1 MIRELLAELGGAR
14 VFFAGID
21 DVAPIYDAAARPKGS
36 SDRTRE
42 VVDLDRHLLEPAA
55 EPEQASEVLVVART
69 PADLRRIA
77 TLHKLLPQAERVVV
91 AVLDTPASHPAPV
104 PTPTPAHR
112 WRSLTDLR
120 VYQPR
125 NRVWVV
131 DARFSAP
138 TPAGRTVTATARAF
152 AGHRLDVI
160 AAPAA
165 AIAGVGAADWRPG
178 DPNATPAE
186 VTGPVPERVG
196 APGSDVVLRTLGHP
210 RAFDPDHAPTGEA
223 AGPAPIRDAESATR
237 SQDADSAAR
246 SQDAG
251 ATRPGAAAGAR
262 HERGEG
268 AAGEGAFLRDDET
281 PNRARTND
289 AGGAAQ
295 TVGAWGEARTNG
307 AGATARPDD
316 AGGTAGAAAQDNG
329 EGALAWSDETPD
341 PARTNNAG
349 GAAQTEGAWGEART
363 NGAGATARP
372 DGAGGTAQGNG
383 EGALAWSDETPNP
396 ARTNDAG
403 GPARAKSP
411 GGGATRAG
419 GAGGSAGAKGVH
431 GGARA
436 GEAARH
442 GGATEG
448 GDVLAGEAEVVEWAG
463 DETPIE
469 RPTLR
474 AVSWERL
481 GRPGMADSPLADPD
495 VLGEPSMIPPV
506 DERLVNPQGFVTT
519 PSRGMASLAER
530 DGRWSVVLDG
540 KVVTSFAESGGVTDA
555 DVARLRQIRGVEVDW
570 RHAHSGP
577 LAAVRV
583 LAGLA
588 AAGVPLRAEAV
599 PRWAG
604 ALGDEIIRLIE
615 LCPDIS
621 DDLRREEHSIRLRRA
636 ALRTHGVAARWEQL
650 GAPAP
655 APPLTSVLLATRR
668 TDMVSFALD
677 QITRQRGAQ
686 LEVIL
691 ALHGVPKG
699 HPDVAKAIAAFEGPL
714 TVLEA
719 DRQAV
724 FGEVLNEAAARASG
738 SFLLK
743 MDDDDWYGPDFLSDL
758 LLAHSYS
765 GAQVVGTVPEFVYLS
780 SIDVTVHRKQVT
792 EQITSFVAGG
802 TILVERSAFQ
812 AVGGFRPLRRS
823 VDTQFQEA
831 LQAAGG
837 QIYRTH
843 GLGYILRRGPA
854 ANHTWQEPIGTFLQR
869 NRQQWRGFRPNAL
882 MAMDGTP

>member
-1 MIRELLAELGGAR
+1 MIKELMAELRGAP
-14 VFFAGID
+14 VFFAGMD
-21 DVAPIYDAAARPKGS
+21 DVKPFSGADERV
-36 SDRTRE
+36 
-42 VVDLDRHLLEPAA
+42 VVDLDRDLMEPPA
-55 EPEQASEVLVVART
+55 EPEQVREVLVLART

-91 AVLDTPASHPAPV
+91 AVLDTPAAHPAPV

-120 VYQPR
+120 VYQPK

-131 DARFSAP
+131 DARFSAA

-165 AIAGVGAADWRPG
+165 AIAGVGAAAWRPG

-196 APGSDVVLRTLGHP
+196 APGSDVVLRT
-210 RAFDPDHAPTGEA
+210 
-223 AGPAPIRDAESATR
+223 
-237 SQDADSAAR
+237 
-246 SQDAG
+246 
-251 ATRPGAAAGAR
+251 
-262 HERGEG
+262 
-268 AAGEGAFLRDDET
+268 T
-281 PNRARTND
+281 PMS
-289 AGGAAQ
+289 
-295 TVGAWGEARTNG
+295 V
-307 AGATARPDD
+307 
-316 AGGTAGAAAQDNG
+316 
-329 EGALAWSDETPD
+329 
-341 PARTNNAG
+341 
-349 GAAQTEGAWGEART
+349 TE
-363 NGAGATARP
+363 
-372 DGAGGTAQGNG
+372 DGA
-383 EGALAWSDETPNP
+383 P
-396 ARTNDAG
+396 A
-403 GPARAKSP
+403 
-411 GGGATRAG
+411 
-419 GAGGSAGAKGVH
+419 
-431 GGARA
+431 
-436 GEAARH
+436 
-442 GGATEG
+442 
-448 GDVLAGEAEVVEWAG
+448 WAG
-463 DETPIE
+463 DQTPIE
-469 RPTLR
+469 RPAPQAAT
-474 AVSWERL
+474 WERL
-481 GRPGMADSPLADPD
+481 GRPGMAGSPLADPD
-495 VLGEPSMIPPV
+495 VLAEPSMIPPV

-588 AAGVPLRAEAV
+588 AAGVPLVAETV

-604 ALGDEIIRLIE
+604 ALGDDLIE
-615 LCPDIS
+615 LVQKYPDLS
-621 DDLRREEHSIRLRRA
+621 DELRREEHSIRLRRA

-668 TDMVSFALD
+668 ADMVAFALD
-677 QITRQRGAQ
+677 QVARQRDTR

-691 ALHGVPKG
+691 ALHGVSKDD
-699 HPDVAKAIAAFEGPL
+699 PDVAVAIKAFERPL
-714 TVLEA
+714 TVFEA
-719 DRQAV
+719 DPKAI
-724 FGEVLNEAAARASG
+724 FGEVLNAAATRASG

-765 GAQVVGTVPEFVYLS
+765 GAQVIGTVPEFVYLA
-780 SIDVTVHRKQVT
+780 SIDVTVHRRQIT

-869 NRQQWRGFRPNAL
+869 NRHQWRGFRPNAL
-882 MAMDGTP
+882 MAMDGGPRP

>member
-1 MIRELLAELGGAR
+1 MIKQLLAELRGAR

-21 DVAPIYDAAARPKGS
+21 DVEPLYARGRAA
-36 SDRTRE
+36 
-42 VVDLDRHLLEPAA
+42 VDLDRDLLEPQT
-55 EPEQASEVLVVART
+55 EPEEAREVLVLAKT

-120 VYQPR
+120 VYQPK

-131 DARFSAP
+131 DARFSAA

-165 AIAGVGAADWRPG
+165 AIAGVGAASWRPG

-186 VTGPVPERVG
+186 VSGPVPERVG
-196 APGSDVVLRTLGHP
+196 APGSDMVLRTLTGTDTTEES
-210 RAFDPDHAPTGEA
+210 DPE
-223 AGPAPIRDAESATR
+223 
-237 SQDADSAAR
+237 
-246 SQDAG
+246 
-251 ATRPGAAAGAR
+251 
-262 HERGEG
+262 
-268 AAGEGAFLRDDET
+268 
-281 PNRARTND
+281 
-289 AGGAAQ
+289 
-295 TVGAWGEARTNG
+295 
-307 AGATARPDD
+307 
-316 AGGTAGAAAQDNG
+316 
-329 EGALAWSDETPD
+329 
-341 PARTNNAG
+341 
-349 GAAQTEGAWGEART
+349 
-363 NGAGATARP
+363 
-372 DGAGGTAQGNG
+372 
-383 EGALAWSDETPNP
+383 
-396 ARTNDAG
+396 
-403 GPARAKSP
+403 
-411 GGGATRAG
+411 
-419 GAGGSAGAKGVH
+419 
-431 GGARA
+431 
-436 GEAARH
+436 
-442 GGATEG
+442 
-448 GDVLAGEAEVVEWAG
+448 EWAG
-463 DETPIE
+463 DQTPIE
-469 RPTLR
+469 RPTLE
-474 AVSWERL
+474 AASWERL
-481 GRPGMADSPLADPD
+481 GRPGMAGSPLADPD
-495 VLGEPSMIPPV
+495 VLAEPSMIPPV

-530 DGRWSVVLDG
+530 DGHWSVVLDG
-540 KVVTSFAESGGVTDA
+540 KVVVSFAESGGVTDA
-555 DVARLRQIRGVEVDW
+555 DVARLRQIRGVEVHW
-570 RHAHSGP
+570 LHAHSGP
-577 LAAVRV
+577 LSAVRV
-583 LAGLA
+583 LTGLA
-588 AAGVPLRAEAV
+588 AAGVPLVAEAV

-604 ALGDEIIRLIE
+604 ALGDDIVE
-615 LCPDIS
+615 LLELGPDLS

-650 GAPAP
+650 GAPVP

-668 TDMVSFALD
+668 TDMVAFALD
-677 QITRQRGAQ
+677 QIARQRGVQ

-699 HPDVAKAIAAFEGPL
+699 HPDVAAAIAAFEGPL
-714 TVLEA
+714 TVYEA

-724 FGEVLNEAAARASG
+724 FGEVLNHAAAMASG

-743 MDDDDWYGPDFLSDL
+743 MDDDDWYGPDFLADL

-780 SIDVTVHRKQVT
+780 SIDVTVHRRQVT

-882 MAMDGTP
+882 MAMDGSPIR

>member
-1 MIRELLAELGGAR
+1 MIRELLAEMPKAR
-14 VFFAGID
+14 VFLAGVEHDIT
-21 DVAPIYDAAARPKGS
+21 A
-36 SDRTRE
+36 
-42 VVDLDRHLLEPAA
+42 VDLDRDLLEPSADT
-55 EPEQASEVLVVART
+55 ERVHEVLVLART
-69 PADLRRIA
+69 PADLRRAA
-77 TLHKLLPQAERVVV
+77 TLHKLLPEARRVVV

-120 VYQPR
+120 VYQPK

-160 AAPAA
+160 TAPAA
-165 AIAGVGAADWRPG
+165 AIAGVGAAAWRPG

-196 APGSDVVLRTLGHP
+196 APGSDVVLRTL
-210 RAFDPDHAPTGEA
+210 
-223 AGPAPIRDAESATR
+223 DAS
-237 SQDADSAAR
+237 
-246 SQDAG
+246 
-251 ATRPGAAAGAR
+251 
-262 HERGEG
+262 
-268 AAGEGAFLRDDET
+268 
-281 PNRARTND
+281 
-289 AGGAAQ
+289 
-295 TVGAWGEARTNG
+295 
-307 AGATARPDD
+307 
-316 AGGTAGAAAQDNG
+316 GTLSGTLSSS
-329 EGALAWSDETPD
+329 EALAGIEEGVDDMAVAGWS
-341 PARTNNAG
+341 
-349 GAAQTEGAWGEART
+349 
-363 NGAGATARP
+363 
-372 DGAGGTAQGNG
+372 
-383 EGALAWSDETPNP
+383 
-396 ARTNDAG
+396 
-403 GPARAKSP
+403 
-411 GGGATRAG
+411 
-419 GAGGSAGAKGVH
+419 GSQ
-431 GGARA
+431 
-436 GEAARH
+436 
-442 GGATEG
+442 
-448 GDVLAGEAEVVEWAG
+448 
-463 DETPIE
+463 TPIE
-469 RPTLR
+469 RPTAR
-474 AVSWERL
+474 SASWERL
-481 GRPGMADSPLADPD
+481 GRPGGAGLSLADPD
-495 VLGEPSMIPPV
+495 VLGQPSMIPPV

-519 PSRGMASLAER
+519 PSRGLASLVER

-540 KVVTSFAESGGVTDA
+540 KVVTAFAESGGVTDA
-555 DVARLRQIRGVEVDW
+555 DVGRLRQLRGVRIDW
-570 RHAHSGP
+570 HHAHSGP

-583 LAGLA
+583 LTGLA
-588 AAGVPLRAEAV
+588 AAGVPLVADTV

-604 ALGDEIIRLIE
+604 ALGDELARL
-615 LCPDIS
+615 LMADPDLS
-621 DDLRREEHSIRLRRA
+621 DELRREEHSIRLRRE

-668 TDMVSFALD
+668 TDMVGFALD
-677 QITRQRGAQ
+677 QVARQRGAQ

-691 ALHGVPKG
+691 ALHGVPQG
-699 HPDVAKAIAAFEGPL
+699 HPDVAAAIAAFDGPL

-719 DRQAV
+719 GHQAV
-724 FGEVLNEAAARASG
+724 FGEVLNDAAARASG

-743 MDDDDWYGPDFLSDL
+743 MDDDDWYGPDFLADL

-780 SIDVTVHRKQVT
+780 SIDVTVHRKQIT

-869 NRQQWRGFRPNAL
+869 NRNQWRGFHPSTL
-882 MAMDGTP
+882 MELP

>member
-1 MIRELLAELGGAR
+1 MIRELLAELPKAR
-14 VFFAGID
+14 IFLAGVEH
-21 DVAPIYDAAARPKGS
+21 DVEA
-36 SDRTRE
+36 
-42 VVDLDRHLLEPAA
+42 VDLDRDLLEPFT
-55 EPEQASEVLVVART
+55 EPEKVHEVLILART
-69 PADLRRIA
+69 PADLRRAA
-77 TLHKLLPQAERVVV
+77 TLHKLLPDARRVVV

-120 VYQPR
+120 VYQPKD
-125 NRVWVV
+125 RVWVV

-138 TPAGRTVTATARAF
+138 TPAGRTVAATARAF

-160 AAPAA
+160 TAPAA
-165 AIAGVGAADWRPG
+165 AIAGVGAAAWRPG

-196 APGSDVVLRTLGHP
+196 APGSDVVLRTLD
-210 RAFDPDHAPTGEA
+210 A
-223 AGPAPIRDAESATR
+223 AESGR
-237 SQDADSAAR
+237 
-246 SQDAG
+246 
-251 ATRPGAAAGAR
+251 
-262 HERGEG
+262 EEG
-268 AAGEGAFLRDDET
+268 VD
-281 PNRARTND
+281 
-289 AGGAAQ
+289 
-295 TVGAWGEARTNG
+295 
-307 AGATARPDD
+307 
-316 AGGTAGAAAQDNG
+316 
-329 EGALAWSDETPD
+329 D
-341 PARTNNAG
+341 PA
-349 GAAQTEGAWGEART
+349 
-363 NGAGATARP
+363 
-372 DGAGGTAQGNG
+372 D
-383 EGALAWSDETPNP
+383 WS
-396 ARTNDAG
+396 
-403 GPARAKSP
+403 
-411 GGGATRAG
+411 
-419 GAGGSAGAKGVH
+419 GSQ
-431 GGARA
+431 
-436 GEAARH
+436 
-442 GGATEG
+442 
-448 GDVLAGEAEVVEWAG
+448 
-463 DETPIE
+463 TPIE
-469 RPTLR
+469 RPTSR
-474 AVSWERL
+474 SASWERL
-481 GRPGMADSPLADPD
+481 GRPGGAGLSLVDPD

-519 PSRGMASLAER
+519 PSRGLASLVER

-540 KVVTSFAESGGVTDA
+540 KAVTAFAESGGVTDA
-555 DVARLRQIRGVEVDW
+555 DVGRLRQIRGVEIDW
-570 RHAHSGP
+570 HHAHSGP

-583 LAGLA
+583 LTGLA
-588 AAGVPLRAEAV
+588 AAGVPLIAHTV

-604 ALGDEIIRLIE
+604 ALGHELAGLLLRDPDLSDE
-615 LCPDIS
+615 
-621 DDLRREEHSIRLRRA
+621 LRREEHSIRLRRE

-668 TDMVSFALD
+668 ADMVGFALD
-677 QITRQRGAQ
+677 QVGRQRGVQ

-691 ALHGVPKG
+691 ALHGVPPG
-699 HPDVAKAIAAFEGPL
+699 HPDVAAAIAAFDGPL

-719 DRQAV
+719 DHRAV
-724 FGEVLNEAAARASG
+724 FGEVLNEAATRASG

-743 MDDDDWYGPDFLSDL
+743 MDDDDWYGPDFLADL

-780 SIDVTVHRKQVT
+780 SIDVTVHRKQIT

-869 NRQQWRGFRPNAL
+869 NRNQWRGFRPSFL
-882 MAMDGTP
+882 MELEGSAQP

>member
-1 MIRELLAELGGAR
+1 MIRRLLAELRQAQ

-21 DVAPIYDAAARPKGS
+21 DVEPLHAETGQGAVT
-36 SDRTRE
+36 TRD
-42 VVDLDRHLLEPAA
+42 VVDLDRDLLGTPA
-55 EPEQASEVLVVART
+55 EPGKAREVLVLAGT

-77 TLHKLLPQAERVVV
+77 TLHKLLPRAERVVV

-120 VYQPR
+120 VHQPE

-131 DARFSAP
+131 DARFSSS

-196 APGSDVVLRTLGHP
+196 APGSDVVLRTL
-210 RAFDPDHAPTGEA
+210 
-223 AGPAPIRDAESATR
+223 
-237 SQDADSAAR
+237 
-246 SQDAG
+246 
-251 ATRPGAAAGAR
+251 
-262 HERGEG
+262 
-268 AAGEGAFLRDDET
+268 
-281 PNRARTND
+281 
-289 AGGAAQ
+289 
-295 TVGAWGEARTNG
+295 
-307 AGATARPDD
+307 
-316 AGGTAGAAAQDNG
+316 
-329 EGALAWSDETPD
+329 
-341 PARTNNAG
+341 
-349 GAAQTEGAWGEART
+349 
-363 NGAGATARP
+363 
-372 DGAGGTAQGNG
+372 
-383 EGALAWSDETPNP
+383 
-396 ARTNDAG
+396 AG
-403 GPARAKSP
+403 GPPAEAPGVRPGHGQGDQDGGRAAEE
-411 GGGATRAG
+411 GGGPGT
-419 GAGGSAGAKGVH
+419 
-431 GGARA
+431 
-436 GEAARH
+436 AA
-442 GGATEG
+442 
-448 GDVLAGEAEVVEWAG
+448 WAG
-463 DETPIE
+463 DERPIE
-469 RPTLR
+469 RPALR

-481 GRPGMADSPLADPD
+481 GRPGMAASPLADPA
-495 VLGEPSMIPPV
+495 VLGEPSMVPPV

-530 DGRWSVVLDG
+530 DGRWSVLLDG
-540 KVVTSFAESGGVTDA
+540 KAVTSFAESGGVTDA

-570 RHAHSGP
+570 QRAHSGP
-577 LAAVRV
+577 LSAVRV

-588 AAGVPLRAEAV
+588 AAGVPLVSEPA

-604 ALGDEIIRLIE
+604 ALGDELIG
-615 LCPDIS
+615 LIATSPDLS

-668 TDMVSFALD
+668 AGMVPFALR
-677 QITRQRGAQ
+677 QVARQRGGR

-699 HPDVAKAIAAFEGPL
+699 HPDVAAATAAFEGPL
-714 TVLEA
+714 TVYEA
-719 DRQAV
+719 DPRAV

-743 MDDDDWYGPDFLSDL
+743 MDDDDWYGPDFLPDL
-758 LLAHSYS
+758 LLAHAYS

-780 SIDVTVHRKQVT
+780 SIDVTVHRRQAT

-802 TILVERSAFQ
+802 TILAERSAFQ

-854 ANHTWQEPIGTFLQR
+854 AGHTWQEPIGTFLQR

-882 MAMDGTP
+882 MAMDGSRP

>member
-1 MIRELLAELGGAR
+1 MIRELLAELRGAR

-21 DVAPIYDAAARPKGS
+21 DVAPIYDAAARSKGS

-55 EPEQASEVLVVART
+55 EPEQVSEVLVVART

-210 RAFDPDHAPTGEA
+210 RAFDPDHAPTGEVA
-223 AGPAPIRDAESATR
+223 HAWAGDTGGPAPTDGPTR

-246 SQDAG
+246 PQDAG
-251 ATRPGAAAGAR
+251 TATRPHASTATRPLNASATAGAGG
-262 HERGEG
+262 ERGEG
-268 AAGEGAFLRDDET
+268 AAGEGALAWSDEA
-281 PNRARTND
+281 PDPARTND
-289 AGGAAQ
+289 AGGATRADS
-295 TVGAWGEARTNG
+295 A
-307 AGATARPDD
+307 
-316 AGGTAGAAAQDNG
+316 
-329 EGALAWSDETPD
+329 EGA
-341 PARTNNAG
+341 
-349 GAAQTEGAWGEART
+349 
-363 NGAGATARP
+363 ARP
-372 DGAGGTAQGNG
+372 DGAGGTVQGNG
-383 EGALAWSDETPNP
+383 AGRAAGTHS
-396 ARTNDAG
+396 DAG
-403 GPARAKSP
+403 TGE
-411 GGGATRAG
+411 AG
-419 GAGGSAGAKGVH
+419 RRNAAHSGAGT
-431 GGARA
+431 
-436 GEAARH
+436 GE
-442 GGATEG
+442 
-448 GDVLAGEAEVVEWAG
+448 EAEVVEWAG

-677 QITRQRGAQ
+677 QIARQRGAQ

>member
-1 MIRELLAELGGAR
+1 MIRELLAELPKAR
-14 VFFAGID
+14 VFLAGVEAIP
-21 DVAPIYDAAARPKGS
+21 ADAGPVEA
-36 SDRTRE
+36 
-42 VVDLDRHLLEPAA
+42 VDLDHDLLEPVPDAA
-55 EPEQASEVLVVART
+55 KAHEVLLLART
-69 PADLRRIA
+69 PADLRRAA
-77 TLHKLLPQAERVVV
+77 TLHKLLPDARRVVV

-120 VYQPR
+120 VYQAKD
-125 NRVWVV
+125 RVWVV
-131 DARFSAP
+131 DARFSAF
-138 TPAGRTVTATARAF
+138 TPSGRTVTATARAF

-196 APGSDVVLRTLGHP
+196 APGGDVVLRTLEP
-210 RAFDPDHAPTGEA
+210 P
-223 AGPAPIRDAESATR
+223 AESA
-237 SQDADSAAR
+237 
-246 SQDAG
+246 
-251 ATRPGAAAGAR
+251 
-262 HERGEG
+262 E
-268 AAGEGAFLRDDET
+268 
-281 PNRARTND
+281 
-289 AGGAAQ
+289 
-295 TVGAWGEARTNG
+295 
-307 AGATARPDD
+307 
-316 AGGTAGAAAQDNG
+316 
-329 EGALAWSDETPD
+329 
-341 PARTNNAG
+341 
-349 GAAQTEGAWGEART
+349 
-363 NGAGATARP
+363 
-372 DGAGGTAQGNG
+372 
-383 EGALAWSDETPNP
+383 
-396 ARTNDAG
+396 
-403 GPARAKSP
+403 
-411 GGGATRAG
+411 
-419 GAGGSAGAKGVH
+419 
-431 GGARA
+431 
-436 GEAARH
+436 
-442 GGATEG
+442 
-448 GDVLAGEAEVVEWAG
+448 VEWSG

-469 RPTLR
+469 RPT
-474 AVSWERL
+474 AEAASWERL
-481 GRPGMADSPLADPD
+481 GRPGGAGLPLADPD
-495 VLGEPSMIPPV
+495 VLAEPSMIPPV
-506 DERLVNPQGFVTT
+506 DERLINPQGFVTT
-519 PSRGMASLAER
+519 PSRGLASLEER
-530 DGRWSVVLDG
+530 DGRWSVVLEG
-540 KVVTSFAESGGVTDA
+540 KVVTAFAESGGVTDA
-555 DVARLRQIRGVEVDW
+555 DVSRLRQIRAVEVDW

-588 AAGVPLRAEAV
+588 AAGVPLLADEV

-604 ALGDEIIRLIE
+604 ALGDELTRLITSN
-615 LCPDIS
+615 PDIS
-621 DDLRREEHSIRLRRA
+621 DELRREEHSIRLRRE

-668 TDMVSFALD
+668 ADMVGFALD
-677 QITRQRGAQ
+677 QVARQRGAQ

-699 HPDVAKAIAAFEGPL
+699 HPDVAAPVAAYDGAL
-714 TVLEA
+714 TVFEA
-719 DRQAV
+719 DHQAV
-724 FGEVLNEAAARASG
+724 FGEVLNHAAARASG

-743 MDDDDWYGPDFLSDL
+743 MDDDDWYGPDFLADL

-780 SIDVTVHRKQVT
+780 SIDVTVHRGQIT

-869 NRQQWRGFRPNAL
+869 NRNQWRGFRPSAL
-882 MAMDGTP
+882 MELEGSTRS

>member
-1 MIRELLAELGGAR
+1 MIRELLAEMPKAR
-14 VFFAGID
+14 IFLAG
-21 DVAPIYDAAARPKGS
+21 VEH
-36 SDRTRE
+36 E
-42 VVDLDRHLLEPAA
+42 VTAVDLDRDLLEPSADT
-55 EPEQASEVLVVART
+55 ERVHEVLILART
-69 PADLRRIA
+69 PADLRRAA
-77 TLHKLLPQAERVVV
+77 TLHKLLPEARRVVV

-120 VYQPR
+120 VYQPKD
-125 NRVWVV
+125 RVWVV

-160 AAPAA
+160 TAPAA
-165 AIAGVGAADWRPG
+165 AIAGVGAAAWRPG

-196 APGSDVVLRTLGHP
+196 APGSDVVLRTV
-210 RAFDPDHAPTGEA
+210 
-223 AGPAPIRDAESATR
+223 DASGTVSGMASGSASR
-237 SQDADSAAR
+237 S
-246 SQDAG
+246 
-251 ATRPGAAAGAR
+251 
-262 HERGEG
+262 EEG
-268 AAGEGAFLRDDET
+268 ADDTVVAG
-281 PNRARTND
+281 
-289 AGGAAQ
+289 
-295 TVGAWGEARTNG
+295 
-307 AGATARPDD
+307 
-316 AGGTAGAAAQDNG
+316 
-329 EGALAWSDETPD
+329 WS
-341 PARTNNAG
+341 
-349 GAAQTEGAWGEART
+349 
-363 NGAGATARP
+363 
-372 DGAGGTAQGNG
+372 
-383 EGALAWSDETPNP
+383 
-396 ARTNDAG
+396 
-403 GPARAKSP
+403 
-411 GGGATRAG
+411 
-419 GAGGSAGAKGVH
+419 GSQ
-431 GGARA
+431 
-436 GEAARH
+436 
-442 GGATEG
+442 
-448 GDVLAGEAEVVEWAG
+448 
-463 DETPIE
+463 TPIE
-469 RPTLR
+469 RPTAR
-474 AVSWERL
+474 SASWERL
-481 GRPGMADSPLADPD
+481 GRPGGAGLSLADPD
-495 VLGEPSMIPPV
+495 VLGQPSMIPPV

-519 PSRGMASLAER
+519 PSRGLASLVER

-540 KVVTSFAESGGVTDA
+540 KVVTAFAESGGVTDA
-555 DVARLRQIRGVEVDW
+555 DVGRLRQLRGVRIDW
-570 RHAHSGP
+570 HHAHSGP

-583 LAGLA
+583 LTGLA
-588 AAGVPLRAEAV
+588 AAGVPLVADTV

-604 ALGDEIIRLIE
+604 ALGDELARL
-615 LCPDIS
+615 LMSDPDLT
-621 DDLRREEHSIRLRRA
+621 DELRREEHSIRLRRE

-668 TDMVSFALD
+668 TDMVGFALD
-677 QITRQRGAQ
+677 QVARQRDAQ

-691 ALHGVPKG
+691 ALHGVPQG
-699 HPDVAKAIAAFEGPL
+699 HPDVATAIAAFDGPL

-719 DRQAV
+719 GHQAV
-724 FGEVLNEAAARASG
+724 FGQVLNDAAARASG

-743 MDDDDWYGPDFLSDL
+743 MDDDDWYGPDFLADL

-780 SIDVTVHRKQVT
+780 SIDVTVHRRQIT

-869 NRQQWRGFRPNAL
+869 NRNQWRGFHPSLL
-882 MAMDGTP
+882 MELP

>member
-1 MIRELLAELGGAR
+1 MIRELLAELRGAH

-21 DVAPIYDAAARPKGS
+21 DVDPINAGAAGR
-36 SDRTRE
+36 DTI
-42 VVDLDRHLLEPAA
+42 VDLDRDLLEPAA
-55 EPEQASEVLVVART
+55 EPKPVREVLVLAKT

-77 TLHKLLPQAERVVV
+77 TLHKLLPPAERVVV
-91 AVLDTPASHPAPV
+91 AVLDTPAAHPAPV

-120 VYQPR
+120 VYQPK
-125 NRVWVV
+125 NRIWVV
-131 DARFSAP
+131 DARFSAS
-138 TPAGRTVTATARAF
+138 TPSGRTVTATARAF

-160 AAPAA
+160 TAPAA

-186 VTGPVPERVG
+186 MTGPVPERVG
-196 APGSDVVLRTLGHP
+196 APGSDMVLRMIGRPGTAHTDGT
-210 RAFDPDHAPTGEA
+210 ASTAQAGQAGEA
-223 AGPAPIRDAESATR
+223 GTIALSEST
-237 SQDADSAAR
+237 D
-246 SQDAG
+246 
-251 ATRPGAAAGAR
+251 
-262 HERGEG
+262 
-268 AAGEGAFLRDDET
+268 
-281 PNRARTND
+281 
-289 AGGAAQ
+289 
-295 TVGAWGEARTNG
+295 
-307 AGATARPDD
+307 
-316 AGGTAGAAAQDNG
+316 
-329 EGALAWSDETPD
+329 
-341 PARTNNAG
+341 
-349 GAAQTEGAWGEART
+349 
-363 NGAGATARP
+363 
-372 DGAGGTAQGNG
+372 
-383 EGALAWSDETPNP
+383 
-396 ARTNDAG
+396 
-403 GPARAKSP
+403 
-411 GGGATRAG
+411 
-419 GAGGSAGAKGVH
+419 GSAGDM
-431 GGARA
+431 GGAD
-436 GEAARH
+436 GWH
-442 GGATEG
+442 EG
-448 GDVLAGEAEVVEWAG
+448 PGLVEWAG

-469 RPTLR
+469 RPTIQ
-474 AVSWERL
+474 AASWERL

-506 DERLVNPQGFVTT
+506 DERLVNPMGFVTT

-555 DVARLRQIRGVEVDW
+555 DVARLRQVRGVEVDW

-577 LAAVRV
+577 LTAVRV

-588 AAGVPLRAEAV
+588 TAGVPLVADVV

-604 ALGDEIIRLIE
+604 ALGNDVIE
-615 LCPDIS
+615 LVERCPDLA
-621 DDLRREEHSIRLRRA
+621 DELRREEHSIRLRRA
-636 ALRTHGVAARWEQL
+636 ALRMHGVAARWEQM

-677 QITRQRGAQ
+677 QIARQRDVQ

-699 HPDVAKAIAAFEGPL
+699 HPDVAAAIAAYEGPL
-714 TVLEA
+714 TVYEA
-719 DRQAV
+719 DHQTI

-780 SIDVTVHRKQVT
+780 SIDVTVHRQQIT

-869 NRQQWRGFRPNAL
+869 NRRQWRGFRPNAL
-882 MAMDGTP
+882 MELDGSLRP

>member
-1 MIRELLAELGGAR
+1 MIRELLAELRGAR

-21 DVAPIYDAAARPKGS
+21 DVDPVYTAADASACGS
-36 SDRTRE
+36 GASAGSGVGERGA
-42 VVDLDRHLLEPAA
+42 VVDLDRDLLEPAA
-55 EPEQASEVLVVART
+55 EPEPVREVLVLAKT

-91 AVLDTPASHPAPV
+91 AVLDTPAAHPAPV
-104 PTPTPAHR
+104 PTPTPAQR

-120 VYQPR
+120 VYQPK

-138 TPAGRTVTATARAF
+138 TPSGRTVAATARAF

-160 AAPAA
+160 TAPAA

-178 DPNATPAE
+178 DPNATPTE
-186 VTGPVPERVG
+186 ITGPVPERVG
-196 APGSDVVLRTLGHP
+196 APGSDMVLRTIG
-210 RAFDPDHAPTGEA
+210 
-223 AGPAPIRDAESATR
+223 R
-237 SQDADSAAR
+237 SDRRSAAEATIAAVQPER
-246 SQDAG
+246 AATSAEGTVMAGRDEEGRPAGRDEQVESGESPEDVASAQHGDPAGDA
-251 ATRPGAAAGAR
+251 APDR
-262 HERGEG
+262 
-268 AAGEGAFLRDDET
+268 
-281 PNRARTND
+281 
-289 AGGAAQ
+289 
-295 TVGAWGEARTNG
+295 WGE
-307 AGATARPDD
+307 
-316 AGGTAGAAAQDNG
+316 
-329 EGALAWSDETPD
+329 ET
-341 PARTNNAG
+341 G
-349 GAAQTEGAWGEART
+349 
-363 NGAGATARP
+363 
-372 DGAGGTAQGNG
+372 
-383 EGALAWSDETPNP
+383 L
-396 ARTNDAG
+396 
-403 GPARAKSP
+403 
-411 GGGATRAG
+411 
-419 GAGGSAGAKGVH
+419 
-431 GGARA
+431 
-436 GEAARH
+436 
-442 GGATEG
+442 
-448 GDVLAGEAEVVEWAG
+448 VEWAG

-469 RPTLR
+469 RPTIQ
-474 AVSWERL
+474 AASWERL

-506 DERLVNPQGFVTT
+506 DERLVNPMGFVTT

-540 KVVTSFAESGGVTDA
+540 KVVMSFAESGGVTDA

-577 LAAVRV
+577 LTAVRV
-583 LAGLA
+583 LAGLS
-588 AAGVPLRAEAV
+588 AAGVPLVAEAA

-604 ALGDEIIRLIE
+604 ALGEDVIGLIE
-615 LCPDIS
+615 HCPDLT
-621 DDLRREEHSIRLRRA
+621 DELRREEHSIRLRRA

-668 TDMVSFALD
+668 TEMVAFALD
-677 QITRQRGAQ
+677 QIARQRDVR

-699 HPDVAKAIAAFEGPL
+699 HPDVASAIAAYDGPL
-714 TVLEA
+714 TVYEA
-719 DRQAV
+719 DHQAV
-724 FGEVLNEAAARASG
+724 FGKVLNEAAARASG

-780 SIDVTVHRKQVT
+780 SIDVTVHRKQIT
-792 EQITSFVAGG
+792 EQITSFIAGG

-882 MAMDGTP
+882 MELDGSLRP

>member
-1 MIRELLAELGGAR
+1 MISRLLAELPAAR

-21 DVAPIYDAAARPKGS
+21 DVAPLYSG
-36 SDRTRE
+36 DRAD
-42 VVDLDRHLLEPAA
+42 VVDLDRDLLEPPA
-55 EPEQASEVLVVART
+55 EPERSREVLVLAKT

-91 AVLDTPASHPAPV
+91 AVLDTPPSHPAPV

-120 VYQPR
+120 VYRPK

-131 DARFSAP
+131 DARFSAE

-178 DPNATPAE
+178 DPNATPSE
-186 VTGPVPERVG
+186 VGGPVPERVG
-196 APGSDVVLRTLGHP
+196 APGSDMVLRTL
-210 RAFDPDHAPTGEA
+210 ASSPDALPV
-223 AGPAPIRDAESATR
+223 PP
-237 SQDADSAAR
+237 
-246 SQDAG
+246 DAG
-251 ATRPGAAAGAR
+251 ELTG
-262 HERGEG
+262 GE
-268 AAGEGAFLRDDET
+268 
-281 PNRARTND
+281 
-289 AGGAAQ
+289 
-295 TVGAWGEARTNG
+295 
-307 AGATARPDD
+307 
-316 AGGTAGAAAQDNG
+316 
-329 EGALAWSDETPD
+329 
-341 PARTNNAG
+341 PA
-349 GAAQTEGAWGEART
+349 
-363 NGAGATARP
+363 
-372 DGAGGTAQGNG
+372 DG
-383 EGALAWSDETPNP
+383 D
-396 ARTNDAG
+396 
-403 GPARAKSP
+403 
-411 GGGATRAG
+411 
-419 GAGGSAGAKGVH
+419 
-431 GGARA
+431 
-436 GEAARH
+436 
-442 GGATEG
+442 
-448 GDVLAGEAEVVEWAG
+448 VEWAG

-469 RPTLR
+469 RPTLQ
-474 AVSWERL
+474 AASWERL
-481 GRPGMADSPLADPD
+481 GRPGMAGSPLADPD

-530 DGRWSVVLDG
+530 DGRWSVLLEG

-583 LAGLA
+583 LTGLA
-588 AAGVPLRAEAV
+588 AAGVPLVAEEV

-604 ALGDEIIRLIE
+604 ALGEDLVKLLTLTPDLSDE
-615 LCPDIS
+615 
-621 DDLRREEHSIRLRRA
+621 LRREEHSIRLRRA

-668 TDMVSFALD
+668 TDMVSFALE
-677 QITRQRGAQ
+677 QVARQRDAR

-699 HPDVAKAIAAFEGPL
+699 HPDVAAAIAAYDGPL
-714 TVLEA
+714 TVFEA
-719 DRQAV
+719 DRQDV
-724 FGEVLNEAAARASG
+724 FGEVLNLAAAKASG

-743 MDDDDWYGPDFLSDL
+743 MDDDDWYGPDFLADL

-780 SIDVTVHRKQVT
+780 SIDVTVHRSQVT

-869 NRQQWRGFRPNAL
+869 NRRQWRGFRPNAL
-882 MAMDGTP
+882 MALDGSRRA

>member
-1 MIRELLAELGGAR
+1 MIRELLAELRGAP

-21 DVAPIYDAAARPKGS
+21 DVDPIYAARGR
-36 SDRTRE
+36 SDAEDRGTGGDTAQGRAAPAG
-42 VVDLDRHLLEPAA
+42 VVDLDRDLVEPAA
-55 EPEQASEVLVVART
+55 EPDQVREVLVLART

-91 AVLDTPASHPAPV
+91 AVLDTPAAHPAPV

-120 VYQPR
+120 VYQPK

-160 AAPAA
+160 TAPAA

-196 APGSDVVLRTLGHP
+196 APGSDMVLRTTGSSEP
-210 RAFDPDHAPTGEA
+210 PPEQIDGAGAVAQADGTGEIA
-223 AGPAPIRDAESATR
+223 RTDGAGN
-237 SQDADSAAR
+237 
-246 SQDAG
+246 
-251 ATRPGAAAGAR
+251 AAAGTHA
-262 HERGEG
+262 EG
-268 AAGEGAFLRDDET
+268 VVAASGPED
-281 PNRARTND
+281 
-289 AGGAAQ
+289 
-295 TVGAWGEARTNG
+295 VG
-307 AGATARPDD
+307 P
-316 AGGTAGAAAQDNG
+316 
-329 EGALAWSDETPD
+329 
-341 PARTNNAG
+341 
-349 GAAQTEGAWGEART
+349 
-363 NGAGATARP
+363 
-372 DGAGGTAQGNG
+372 
-383 EGALAWSDETPNP
+383 
-396 ARTNDAG
+396 
-403 GPARAKSP
+403 
-411 GGGATRAG
+411 
-419 GAGGSAGAKGVH
+419 
-431 GGARA
+431 
-436 GEAARH
+436 
-442 GGATEG
+442 
-448 GDVLAGEAEVVEWAG
+448 VEWAG

-474 AVSWERL
+474 AASWERL

-495 VLGEPSMIPPV
+495 VLSEPSMVPPV

-555 DVARLRQIRGVEVDW
+555 DVARLRQVRGVEVDW

-588 AAGVPLRAEAV
+588 TAGVPLVAEAV

-604 ALGDEIIRLIE
+604 ALGEDVIQLIE
-615 LCPDIS
+615 RCPDLA
-621 DDLRREEHSIRLRRA
+621 DELRREEHSIRLRRA

-677 QITRQRGAQ
+677 QIARQRDVQ

-699 HPDVAKAIAAFEGPL
+699 HPDVAAAIAAFDGPL
-714 TVLEA
+714 TVYEA
-719 DRQAV
+719 DHQAV
-724 FGEVLNEAAARASG
+724 FGEVLNEAATRASG

-743 MDDDDWYGPDFLSDL
+743 MDDDDWYGPDFLFDL

-780 SIDVTVHRKQVT
+780 SIDVTVHRRQIT

-812 AVGGFRPLRRS
+812 AIGGFRPLRRS

-869 NRQQWRGFRPNAL
+869 NRRQWRGFRPNAL
-882 MAMDGTP
+882 MELDGSLRP

>member
-21 DVAPIYDAAARPKGS
+21 DVAPIHAATGE
-36 SDRTRE
+36 SDE
-42 VVDLDRHLLEPAA
+42 VVDLDRDLLEPVA
-55 EPEQASEVLVVART
+55 EPEQVREVLVLART
-69 PADLRRIA
+69 PADLRRVA
-77 TLHKLLPQAERVVV
+77 TLHKLLPQAGRVVV
-91 AVLDTPASHPAPV
+91 AVLDTPAAHPAPV

-131 DARFSAP
+131 DASFSAP

-196 APGSDVVLRTLGHP
+196 APGSDVVLRTIPAPDRIDLAPHGVQRDGTHP
-210 RAFDPDHAPTGEA
+210 DGHAPTRTES
-223 AGPAPIRDAESATR
+223 AESA
-237 SQDADSAAR
+237 SDAHHPQSPTLTAPHTDGSGAAAAR
-246 SQDAG
+246 SG
-251 ATRPGAAAGAR
+251 AEGSGAAAGGKTADID
-262 HERGEG
+262 G
-268 AAGEGAFLRDDET
+268 LRADT
-281 PNRARTND
+281 P
-289 AGGAAQ
+289 
-295 TVGAWGEARTNG
+295 WGEEMSD
-307 AGATARPDD
+307 TAHTDGSRS
-316 AGGTAGAAAQDNG
+316 AAAWNG
-329 EGALAWSDETPD
+329 EV
-341 PARTNNAG
+341 
-349 GAAQTEGAWGEART
+349 AA
-363 NGAGATARP
+363 
-372 DGAGGTAQGNG
+372 
-383 EGALAWSDETPNP
+383 
-396 ARTNDAG
+396 
-403 GPARAKSP
+403 
-411 GGGATRAG
+411 
-419 GAGGSAGAKGVH
+419 
-431 GGARA
+431 
-436 GEAARH
+436 
-442 GGATEG
+442 
-448 GDVLAGEAEVVEWAG
+448 VEWAG
-463 DETPIE
+463 EETPIE
-469 RPTLR
+469 RPTIQ

-481 GRPGMADSPLADPD
+481 GRPGMTHSPLADPD
-495 VLGEPSMIPPV
+495 VLGEPSMVPPV
-506 DERLVNPQGFVTT
+506 DERLVNPMGFVTT

-540 KVVTSFAESGGVTDA
+540 KVVTTFAESGGVTDA

-583 LAGLA
+583 LTGLA
-588 AAGVPLRAEAV
+588 AAGVPLAAEAV

-604 ALGDEIIRLIE
+604 ALGEEVIELIE
-615 LCPDIS
+615 GCPDLS
-621 DDLRREEHSIRLRRA
+621 DELRREEHSIRLRRA

-677 QITRQRGAQ
+677 QIARQRDVQ

-691 ALHGVPKG
+691 ALHGVPQG
-699 HPDVAKAIAAFEGPL
+699 HPDVAPAIAAFEGPL
-714 TVLEA
+714 TVYEA
-719 DRQAV
+719 DHQAV

-780 SIDVTVHRKQVT
+780 SIDVTVHRKQIT

-812 AVGGFRPLRRS
+812 AIGGFRPLRRS

-869 NRQQWRGFRPNAL
+869 NRRQWRGFRPNAL
-882 MAMDGTP
+882 MELDGSPVR

>member
-1 MIRELLAELGGAR
+1 MIRQLMAEMPAAR
-14 VFFAGID
+14 VFVAG
-21 DVAPIYDAAARPKGS
+21 VESPPAPS
-36 SDRTRE
+36 H
-42 VVDLDRHLLEPAA
+42 DLDRDLLEPTG
-55 EPEQASEVLVVART
+55 PQQVKEVLVVART
-69 PADLRRIA
+69 PADLRRAA
-77 TLHKLLPQAERVVV
+77 TLHKLLPDAERVVV

-112 WRSLTDLR
+112 WRALTELR
-120 VYQPR
+120 VHQPKA
-125 NRVWVV
+125 RVWVV
-131 DARFSAP
+131 DARFSASV
-138 TPAGRTVTATARAF
+138 PAGRTVTATARAF

-196 APGSDVVLRTLGHP
+196 APGSDVVLRTL
-210 RAFDPDHAPTGEA
+210 DPETP
-223 AGPAPIRDAESATR
+223 
-237 SQDADSAAR
+237 
-246 SQDAG
+246 
-251 ATRPGAAAGAR
+251 AAAHALHLEATPGSVP
-262 HERGEG
+262 EG
-268 AAGEGAFLRDDET
+268 
-281 PNRARTND
+281 
-289 AGGAAQ
+289 
-295 TVGAWGEARTNG
+295 
-307 AGATARPDD
+307 
-316 AGGTAGAAAQDNG
+316 
-329 EGALAWSDETPD
+329 
-341 PARTNNAG
+341 
-349 GAAQTEGAWGEART
+349 
-363 NGAGATARP
+363 
-372 DGAGGTAQGNG
+372 
-383 EGALAWSDETPNP
+383 
-396 ARTNDAG
+396 G
-403 GPARAKSP
+403 GPA
-411 GGGATRAG
+411 
-419 GAGGSAGAKGVH
+419 
-431 GGARA
+431 
-436 GEAARH
+436 
-442 GGATEG
+442 
-448 GDVLAGEAEVVEWAG
+448 EWAG

-469 RPTLR
+469 RPTLG
-474 AVSWERL
+474 AVSWERI
-481 GRPGMADSPLADPD
+481 GRPGMSGSPLADPD

-519 PSRGMASLAER
+519 PSRGTASLAER
-530 DGRWSVVLDG
+530 DGRWSVLLDG
-540 KVVTSFAESGGVTDA
+540 KVVTAFAESGGVTDA
-555 DVARLRQIRGVEVDW
+555 EVSRLRQIRAVEVDW
-570 RHAHSGP
+570 HRAHSGP

-588 AAGVPLRAEAV
+588 AAGVPLVAEAV

-604 ALGDEIIRLIE
+604 ALGDDLVALLTKR
-615 LCPDIS
+615 PDLS
-621 DDLRREEHSIRLRRA
+621 DDLRREEHSIRLRRE

-650 GAPAP
+650 GSPSP

-668 TDMVSFALD
+668 TDMVGFALD
-677 QITRQRGAQ
+677 QVARQRGVQ

-691 ALHGVPKG
+691 ALHGVPPH
-699 HPDVAKAIAAFEGPL
+699 HPDVAAAVERFDGPI

-719 DRQAV
+719 DHQAV
-724 FGEVLNEAAARASG
+724 FGEVLNDAAAKASG

-869 NRQQWRGFRPNAL
+869 NRNQWRGFRPSAL
-882 MAMDGTP
+882 MELDGSPRP

>member
-1 MIRELLAELGGAR
+1 MIRELLAEMPEAR
-14 VFFAGID
+14 VFLAGVEHDIT
-21 DVAPIYDAAARPKGS
+21 A
-36 SDRTRE
+36 
-42 VVDLDRHLLEPAA
+42 VDLDRDLLEPSADT
-55 EPEQASEVLVVART
+55 ERVHEVLVLART
-69 PADLRRIA
+69 PADLRRAA
-77 TLHKLLPQAERVVV
+77 TLHKLLPEARRVVV

-120 VYQPR
+120 VYRPKD
-125 NRVWVV
+125 RVWVV

-160 AAPAA
+160 TAPAA
-165 AIAGVGAADWRPG
+165 AIAGVGAAAWRPG

-196 APGSDVVLRTLGHP
+196 APGSDVVLRTVDASGTLAASGT
-210 RAFDPDHAPTGEA
+210 RAASETASGTASGSA
-223 AGPAPIRDAESATR
+223 AGSEEGTGDTAVAGWSG
-237 SQDADSAAR
+237 SQ
-246 SQDAG
+246 
-251 ATRPGAAAGAR
+251 
-262 HERGEG
+262 
-268 AAGEGAFLRDDET
+268 
-281 PNRARTND
+281 
-289 AGGAAQ
+289 
-295 TVGAWGEARTNG
+295 
-307 AGATARPDD
+307 
-316 AGGTAGAAAQDNG
+316 
-329 EGALAWSDETPD
+329 
-341 PARTNNAG
+341 
-349 GAAQTEGAWGEART
+349 
-363 NGAGATARP
+363 
-372 DGAGGTAQGNG
+372 
-383 EGALAWSDETPNP
+383 
-396 ARTNDAG
+396 
-403 GPARAKSP
+403 
-411 GGGATRAG
+411 
-419 GAGGSAGAKGVH
+419 
-431 GGARA
+431 
-436 GEAARH
+436 
-442 GGATEG
+442 
-448 GDVLAGEAEVVEWAG
+448 
-463 DETPIE
+463 TPIE
-469 RPTLR
+469 RPTAR
-474 AVSWERL
+474 SASWEQL
-481 GRPGMADSPLADPD
+481 GRPGGAGLSLADPD
-495 VLGEPSMIPPV
+495 VLGQPSMIPPV

-519 PSRGMASLAER
+519 PSRGLASLVER

-540 KVVTSFAESGGVTDA
+540 KVVTAFAESGGVTDA
-555 DVARLRQIRGVEVDW
+555 DVGRLRQLRGVEIDW
-570 RHAHSGP
+570 HHAHSGP

-583 LAGLA
+583 LTGLA
-588 AAGVPLRAEAV
+588 AAGVPLIADTV

-604 ALGDEIIRLIE
+604 ALGDELARL
-615 LCPDIS
+615 LTADPDLS
-621 DDLRREEHSIRLRRA
+621 DELRREEHSIRLRRE

-668 TDMVSFALD
+668 TDMVGFALD
-677 QITRQRGAQ
+677 QVARQRGAQ

-691 ALHGVPKG
+691 ALHGVPQG
-699 HPDVAKAIAAFEGPL
+699 HPDVAAAIAAFDGPL

-719 DRQAV
+719 DHQAV
-724 FGEVLNEAAARASG
+724 FGEVLNDAAARASG

-743 MDDDDWYGPDFLSDL
+743 MDDDDWYGPDFLTDL

-780 SIDVTVHRKQVT
+780 SIDVTVHRRQIT

-869 NRQQWRGFRPNAL
+869 NRNQWRGFHPSTL
-882 MAMDGTP
+882 MELP

>member
-1 MIRELLAELGGAR
+1 MIRQLLAELGGAR

-21 DVAPIYDAAARPKGS
+21 DIAPIYADTSR
-36 SDRTRE
+36 D
-42 VVDLDRHLLEPAA
+42 VVDLDRDLLEPSA
-55 EPEQASEVLVVART
+55 EPEQAGEVLVLART

-77 TLHKLLPQAERVVV
+77 TLHKLLPPAGRVVV

-104 PTPTPAHR
+104 PMPTPAHR

-120 VYQPR
+120 VYQPK

-131 DARFSAP
+131 DARFSAS

-186 VTGPVPERVG
+186 ITGPVPERVG

-210 RAFDPDHAPTGEA
+210 SVEHAFDADQAASAGSGTPRGLAPFRS
-223 AGPAPIRDAESATR
+223 AG
-237 SQDADSAAR
+237 
-246 SQDAG
+246 
-251 ATRPGAAAGAR
+251 RP
-262 HERGEG
+262 
-268 AAGEGAFLRDDET
+268 
-281 PNRARTND
+281 
-289 AGGAAQ
+289 Q
-295 TVGAWGEARTNG
+295 
-307 AGATARPDD
+307 D
-316 AGGTAGAAAQDNG
+316 AGGTGTAGAGTAAAVAAG
-329 EGALAWSDETPD
+329 
-341 PARTNNAG
+341 NAG
-349 GAAQTEGAWGEART
+349 A
-363 NGAGATARP
+363 
-372 DGAGGTAQGNG
+372 
-383 EGALAWSDETPNP
+383 
-396 ARTNDAG
+396 
-403 GPARAKSP
+403 
-411 GGGATRAG
+411 
-419 GAGGSAGAKGVH
+419 AGGSAL
-431 GGARA
+431 GGEAI
-436 GEAARH
+436 GEAALARAADAPGPAHTNGANGAVAADAASHTH
-442 GGATEG
+442 GAEAAARAEGARSGAQTGSGRPRAAG
-448 GDVLAGEAEVVEWAG
+448 GGVISAPGDDEVVEWAG
-463 DETPIE
+463 NETPIE

-481 GRPGMADSPLADPD
+481 GRPGMADSPLTDPD

-588 AAGVPLRAEAV
+588 AAGVPLRAQAV

-604 ALGDEIIRLIE
+604 ALGDEIIGLIE
-615 LCPDIS
+615 RCPDLS

-677 QITRQRGAQ
+677 QVALQRGAQ
-686 LEVIL
+686 LEVVL
-691 ALHGVPKG
+691 ALHGVPKD
-699 HPDVAKAIAAFEGPL
+699 HPDVAKAIEAFESPL

-719 DRQAV
+719 DQQAV
-724 FGEVLNEAAARASG
+724 FGEVLNDAAARASG